1 MVYAGIDLG
10 GTFIKAGI
18 VTGEGKILGE
28 SSIPTG
34 VGRPFGEIAHDMV
47 LGIMEALKKASVD
60 QKDLAAVGAG
70 IPGIADQKT
79 GRVVF
84 CPNLG
89 WRDEPLRDEIQK
101 YLDLP
106 VYIDNDATV
115 AGLAESFSG
124 VSRGCS
130 SSVFIT
136 LGTGVGAGII
146 INGKPWSGAHGV
158 GGELGHMTLLADG
171 VPCTCGN
178 NGCVERYCSATDLA
192 RMGRQAA
199 IAYPDSRILEMAGG
213 SVEKV
218 DARAIIDAAKA
229 GDRVALKVFDKYTY
243 YLALTINNVTAFL
256 DPEMVVL
263 GGGVSHAGPFLL
275 EAVRNWLPR
284 FLLYKSL
291 PSPRV
296 ELARLGNEA
305 GTIGAAALARV
316 NTAE

>member
-10 GTFIKAGI
+10 GTFIKSGI
-18 VTGEGKILGE
+18 VTEEGKILGE

-34 VGRPFGEIAHDMV
+34 VGRPFDEMAHDMV
-47 LGIMEALKKASVD
+47 LGIMEALKKAETD
-60 QKDLAAVGAG
+60 QSELVSIGVG

-79 GRVVF
+79 GRIVF

-89 WRDEPLRDEIQK
+89 WRDVPLRDEIQK
-101 YLDLP
+101 YLNLP

-115 AGLAESFSG
+115 AGLAENFSG
-124 VSRGCS
+124 VSKNCS

-146 INGKPWSGAHGV
+146 MDGKPWSGAHGV
-158 GGELGHMTLLADG
+158 GSELGHMTLMADG

-178 NGCVERYCSATDLA
+178 NGCVERYCSATALA

-199 IAYPDSRILEMAGG
+199 MAYPDSRILSHAGN
-213 SVEKV
+213 SIENI
-218 DARAIIDAAKA
+218 DARAVIDAAKD
-229 GDRVALKVFDKYTY
+229 GDRTALRVFDKYAS
-243 YLALTINNVTAFL
+243 YLAMTVNNITAFF

-275 EAVRNWLPR
+275 EAVRSWLPR

-296 ELARLGNEA
+296 ELAQLGNEA
-305 GTIGAAALARV
+305 GTIGAAALGRV
-316 NTAE
+316 NAAR